1 MHIKALWGFVGN
13 ADLLGADSP
22 KVKRGQEFENADDE
36 YAHTLLGKGLAV
48 EVGANGKPRVA
59 KPKETKPA
67 APNEDKAAAEKAAAE
82 KAAAEKAAAEKAAAE
97 KEAADKAAAEK
108 AAAEK
113 AAAEAK

>member
-13 ADLLGADSP
+13 AELLGADSA
-22 KVKRGQEFENADDE
+22 KVKRGQEFEKADDE

-48 EVGANGKPRVA
+48 EVDATGKSRLA

-67 APNEDKAAAEKAAAE
+67 APKDD
-82 KAAAEKAAAEKAAAE
+82 KAAAE

-108 AAAEK
+108 AAAE
-113 AAAEAK
+113 AK